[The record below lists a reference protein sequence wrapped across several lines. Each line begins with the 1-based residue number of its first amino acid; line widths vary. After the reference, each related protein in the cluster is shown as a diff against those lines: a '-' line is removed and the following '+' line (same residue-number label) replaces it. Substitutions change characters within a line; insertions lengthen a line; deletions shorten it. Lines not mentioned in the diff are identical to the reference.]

1 MEQYRIETHLH
12 TNHTS
17 KCGWLDAAALAE
29 GYAQAGYAA
38 VAVTDHYN
46 RDTFEYLDLDT
57 TAPDDVMSHFLD
69 GFRRMEAE
77 CARRL
82 PPDGGGVRQTGPE
95 GLQRRGAAL

>member
-38 VAVTDHYN
+38 ALEAQRQGCIQIRRHGTIIEGHI
-46 RDTFEYLDLDT
+46 L
-57 TAPDDVMSHFLD
+57 PDKPK
-69 GFRRMEAE
+69 R
-77 CARRL
+77 
-82 PPDGGGVRQTGPE
+82 
-95 GLQRRGAAL
+95 RRGK

>member
-29 GYAQAGYAA
+29 GYALAGYAA

-57 TAPDDVMSHFLD
+57 TAPDDVMSLWKRW
-69 GFRRMEAE
+69 RRSFWTAS
-77 CARRL
+77 AGWRRSA
-82 PPDGGGVRQTGPE
+82 PS
-95 GLQRRGAAL
+95 GA

>member
-1 MEQYRIETHLH
+1 MYKIETHLH
-12 TNHTS
+12 TTHTS

-57 TAPDDVMSHFLD
+57 TSPGDVISHFWTASA
-69 GFRRMEAE
+69 GWRRSA
-77 CARRL
+77 
-82 PPDGGGVRQTGPE
+82 PS
-95 GLQRRGAAL
+95 GA